1 MTFLHCVC
9 TCVHSAQCTCAHV
22 GWVALNRIARVW
34 QRPAPACQGEDTTF
48 SSDGDDNNANVDNDD
63 QLGDQPVQHLHAFG
77 ASTVSKFHQFSI
89 IWSAEPAAPPAT
101 KLLSGNPPNLSRN
114 TLICDT
120 PDGFLRNDASVLVQ
134 AANIQKQLWQSVY
147 VLVWPEGDI

>member
-1 MTFLHCVC
+1 M
-9 TCVHSAQCTCAHV
+9 
-22 GWVALNRIARVW
+22 ALNRIARVW

-89 IWSAEPAAPPAT
+89 I
-101 KLLSGNPPNLSRN
+101 
-114 TLICDT
+114 
-120 PDGFLRNDASVLVQ
+120 
-134 AANIQKQLWQSVY
+134 
-147 VLVWPEGDI
+147 